1 MFRALV
7 ALCVL
12 MLSVSAVAG
21 CGGASLQQVAL
32 REAKLHVVGGHHQK
46 VIRVESVQD
55 RGGANL
61 AVAIVQGDFTLPPAG
76 NPSCGLGGTTCR
88 PPRPQHVHYYMV
100 AFSPR
105 HPDSWSAWPTSAAEL
120 GAVAQAR
127 KASPLFST
135 FPDFASFSVRCA
147 IPRGGSQF
155 DTIPGLC
162 HTTYETLNH
171 TRVVEFGEKWPLV
184 SISPSGYAPHQKSVH
199 WTVTLGRSGHVQ
211 SIRVTGRQ
219 PPQLSK

>member
-1 MFRALV
+1 MLRALA

-21 CGGASLQQVAL
+21 CGGASLQEIAL
-32 REAKLHVVGGHHQK
+32 REAKLHVVGGHHQR
-46 VIRVESVQD
+46 VIRVESVRD
-55 RGGANL
+55 TGGANL

-105 HPDSWSAWPTSAAEL
+105 HPDSWSAGPTSAAEL

-127 KASPLFST
+127 KARALFSI

-147 IPRGGSQF
+147 IPRGGSHPG
-155 DTIPGLC
+155 TIPGLC
-162 HTTYETLNH
+162 HTTYQTLNH
-171 TRVVEFGEKWPLV
+171 TRVVEFGEKWPLA
-184 SISPSGYAPHQKSVH
+184 SLSPSGYGPHETSAR
-199 WTVTLGRSGHVQ
+199 WIVTLGRSGHVQ
-211 SIRVTGRQ
+211 SIQVTGHH
-219 PPQLSK
+219 PPQLWK